1 MDGEREEDAEVAVV
15 GAGAVGL
22 AAALAFTRAGFR
34 TVLVGPE
41 PQLRDGRTAALLDGS
56 LRLLASL
63 GLEEGL
69 DAASAPLR
77 TMRIVDD
84 TGSLFRPPPVEF
96 RAAELGLRAFGRNVE
111 NARLVSLLAGAARA
125 ESRLRWRTEMSS
137 GLGGAG
143 FDTVSMSD
151 GRGLR
156 ARLVVAADGRAS
168 RMREAAG
175 IRVRERLYPQAAV
188 TTILSH
194 ARDHGFASTEFHTGA
209 GPATFVPLPGRHSS
223 LVWVASPQEAE
234 RLAAMPDERL
244 ADAVR
249 TRARSILGAVEIAGP
264 RGTTPIGA
272 LWVDRLVRG
281 RLALVGEAA
290 HALPPIGAQGLNLG
304 MADVRALLDVAL
316 QARSEGLDIGGPA
329 ALARYEAARSRDV
342 RMRTAAVDG
351 LNRALLSRALPVDLG
366 RGFGLG
372 ALARIGPV
380 RRAVMRAGLMAPS
393 GRTG

>member
-1 MDGEREEDAEVAVV
+1 MEGAREEDADVAVV

-41 PQLRDGRTAALLDGS
+41 AQVRDGRTAALLDGS

-63 GLEEGL
+63 GLQEGL
-69 DAASAPLR
+69 AAASAPLQ

-84 TGSLFRPPPVEF
+84 TASLFRPPPVEF
-96 RAAELGLRAFGRNVE
+96 RAAELGLPAFGRNVE
-111 NARLVSLLAGAARA
+111 NARLVSLLAEAARA
-125 ESRLRWRTEMSS
+125 EPRLRWRTELAS
-137 GLGGAG
+137 GLGGDG
-143 FDTVSMSD
+143 FDTVSTAD
-151 GRGLR
+151 GGVLR
-156 ARLVVAADGRAS
+156 SRLVIAADGRRS
-168 RMREAAG
+168 RMRDAAG
-175 IRVRERLYPQAAV
+175 IAARERGYPQVAF

-194 ARDHGFASTEFHTGA
+194 TRDHGFTSTEFHTRA
-209 GPATFVPLPGRHSS
+209 GPATFVPLPGRRSS
-223 LVWVASPQEAE
+223 MVWVASPPDAE
-234 RLAAMPDERL
+234 RLAAMPDDGL
-244 ADAVR
+244 AEAIR
-249 TRARSILGAVEIAGP
+249 MRARSLLGAVDIAGP
-264 RGTTPIGA
+264 RGTTPLGA

-329 ALARYEAARSRDV
+329 ALARYEAARSGDV

-351 LNRALLSRALPVDLG
+351 LNRALLSRSLPIDLA
-366 RGFGLG
+366 RGIGLG
-372 ALARIGPV
+372 ALARLGPI
-380 RRAVMRAGLMAPS
+380 RRAVMRTGLMAPS